1 MKIKVMFLILC
12 FSFCFANSKD
22 VFASSDQQIDLL
34 LKSEVDIVQVKD
46 IIMQMNPELEIT
58 VIPEIN
64 LLRISASKDMDIE
77 RIFSND
83 IVKDSIEDSGK
94 LNPIIVEDIGIKN
107 TIIDGALSETR
118 ANMSAVEFFDKMAWH
133 VDIITNNRK
142 AIEISNG
149 NGTNIA
155 LIDSGVD
162 ETHPILEN
170 KLNFDNAK
178 SFIEGEEIKDISDR
192 NGHGTMVAGNIA
204 QIAPGAVITPYK
216 VISEKSGDSIWL
228 VQALIQAVKDKC
240 DIINMSLGTFKSTDV
255 TDDVLTINAF
265 QRAVDYANS
274 EGLIIVAAAGNYGF
288 DLDKSLNDEKKLYLP
303 GCLEGVV
310 NVSSEHKNELSSYS
324 DYGSS
329 IQFTAPGGDIV
340 LIDGNVDASQLIYCI
355 YPTYMDNGLSS
366 SGIPQGYTFSYGTS
380 LSSAE
385 VSASLADVLAFYKKE
400 SLQIVSDKIVS
411 ALAEG
416 CTDLGKTGYD
426 SYFGNGLLNL
436 EKSLNLIIFK

>member
-192 NGHGTMVAGNIA
+192 NGHGTSSWCCN
-204 QIAPGAVITPYK
+204 
-216 VISEKSGDSIWL
+216 
-228 VQALIQAVKDKC
+228 
-240 DIINMSLGTFKSTDV
+240 NSL
-255 TDDVLTINAF
+255 
-265 QRAVDYANS
+265 
-274 EGLIIVAAAGNYGF
+274 
-288 DLDKSLNDEKKLYLP
+288 
-303 GCLEGVV
+303 
-310 NVSSEHKNELSSYS
+310 
-324 DYGSS
+324 
-329 IQFTAPGGDIV
+329 
-340 LIDGNVDASQLIYCI
+340 
-355 YPTYMDNGLSS
+355 
-366 SGIPQGYTFSYGTS
+366 
-380 LSSAE
+380 
-385 VSASLADVLAFYKKE
+385 
-400 SLQIVSDKIVS
+400 
-411 ALAEG
+411 
-416 CTDLGKTGYD
+416 
-426 SYFGNGLLNL
+426 
-436 EKSLNLIIFK
+436 